1 MTSAARGSLLVVLA
15 AVTWGFMPILA
26 RVAFAGGASVST
38 VLFVRFGVAGTLF
51 LAYLLATGGL
61 RALERRDAAE
71 LAFLGAANAAIA
83 GLYFT
88 SLRHLPAA
96 LAALALYTYPAF
108 AHALAYLLRR
118 ERPGPRGI
126 ASLLLASA
134 GLALTFL
141 PLPGAAGVPGTGP
154 GAPGAGGTR
163 ALGLGLGLAAA
174 VLWALILLRAGRLAR
189 RVPPVQAT
197 GVAAA
202 GTAAVFLLAGALSGG
217 LDFRLPPPAWTAMGA
232 MGVFSTVL
240 GGLAYFAGLG
250 RVSVTRAAVLT
261 TVEPVVTALAAAA
274 FLGEPLTLRQAAG
287 GGLVVL
293 GAALAAGGGGAAEG
307 KGLRDQPGSV

>member
-108 AHALAYLLRR
+108 AHLLAYLLRR
-118 ERPGPRGI
+118 ERPGRRGI

-141 PLPGAAGVPGTGP
+141 PLPGAAGAPGTGT
-154 GAPGAGGTR
+154 PGAGGTR

-189 RVPPVQAT
+189 RIPPVQAT

-217 LDFRLPPPAWTAMGA
+217 LDFRLPAPAWTAMGA

-293 GAALAAGGGGAAEG
+293 GAALAAGGGVAAGE
-307 KGLRDQPGSV
+307 KGLREPPGSV